1 MKNIFFTLLVVF
13 NALFFLIGCSTTNTV
28 HQTTKKNP
36 NDTRPIPELK
46 RVFMDGGL
54 EKNVEVVSIN
64 QGIANEDLLRIQV
77 NLKNLTK
84 KSMNL
89 NYKVEWMDQDGI
101 VLNDSSA
108 TWLPLY
114 VRGAEIVAVQS
125 VATSPNAKNFWLKLQ
140 RAKR

>member
-1 MKNIFFTLLVVF
+1 MV
-13 NALFFLIGCSTTNTV
+13 
-28 HQTTKKNP
+28 
-36 NDTRPIPELK
+36 
-46 RVFMDGGL
+46 GL

-64 QGIANEDLLRIQV
+64 QGISNEDLLRIQV

-125 VATSPNAKNFWLKLQ
+125 VATSPSSKNFWLKLQ

>member
-13 NALFFLIGCSTTNTV
+13 NALFFLIGCGTTNPV

-36 NDTRPIPELK
+36 NDTNPIPELQ

-125 VATSPNAKNFWLKLQ
+125 VATSPSAKNFWLKLQ

>member
-1 MKNIFFTLLVVF
+1 
-13 NALFFLIGCSTTNTV
+13 
-28 HQTTKKNP
+28 
-36 NDTRPIPELK
+36 
-46 RVFMDGGL
+46 MDGGL
-54 EKNVEVVSIN
+54 EKDIEVISIN
-64 QGIANEDLLRIQV
+64 QSLANEELLRIQV
-77 NLKNLTK
+77 NLKNKTK

>member
-1 MKNIFFTLLVVF
+1 MKQNIFYIFSSFSILL
-13 NALFFLIGCSTTNTV
+13 FLIACGTTNPV
-28 HQTTKKNP
+28 HQTTKKDPTDNSS
-36 NDTRPIPELK
+36 IPELK

-54 EKNVEVVSIN
+54 ERDIEVISIN
-64 QGIANEDLLRIQV
+64 QGLANEDLLRIQV

-114 VRGAEIVAVQS
+114 VRGSEIAAVQS
-125 VATSPNAKNFWLKLQ
+125 VASSPKAKNFWLKLQ
-140 RAKR
+140 LAKR

>member
-1 MKNIFFTLLVVF
+1 
-13 NALFFLIGCSTTNTV
+13 
-28 HQTTKKNP
+28 
-36 NDTRPIPELK
+36 
-46 RVFMDGGL
+46 MDGGL
-54 EKNVEVVSIN
+54 EKDIEVVSIN
-64 QGIANEDLLRIQV
+64 QSLANEDLLRIQV
-77 NLKNLTK
+77 NLKNQTK

-108 TWLPLY
+108 TYCFY

>member
-1 MKNIFFTLLVVF
+1 MKNKISLFLVSFSLFILLS
-13 NALFFLIGCSTTNTV
+13 GCGTTNPV
-28 HQTTKKNP
+28 HQTTKKDP
-36 NDTRPIPELK
+36 SDTSSIPDLK

-54 EKNVEVVSIN
+54 ERDVEVVSIN
-64 QGIANEDLLRIQV
+64 QGKVNQNLLRIQV

-101 VLNDSSA
+101 VIEDSSA
-108 TWLPLY
+108 TWLSLY